1 MPRKKLI
8 RHFEPRYGVSR
19 EMVDVEATY
28 VAREHQDYMTLS
40 TNDMRQ
46 KLHELRGK
54 WHAADQTAEA
64 LVRCLPER
72 EALAF
77 QCLLVRDLYL
87 VLELYGSCLR
97 TVQEAIGVSTLL
109 LIGGLDTVVPW
120 LRRVKQ
126 LQAAAFDP
134 FDCHVLAAEVRPPS
148 LVGFLI
154 ASGLG

>member
-1 MPRKKLI
+1 
-8 RHFEPRYGVSR
+8 
-19 EMVDVEATY
+19 MVDVEAKY
-28 VAREHQDYMTLS
+28 VAREHEDYLTLS

-54 WHAADQTAEA
+54 WSEADQTAEA

-97 TVQEAIGVSTLL
+97 TARE
-109 LIGGLDTVVPW
+109 GLDPQPVIPARAPRSAPSEKALPFSEW
-120 LRRVKQ
+120 L
-126 LQAAAFDP
+126 F
-134 FDCHVLAAEVRPPS
+134 EPS
-148 LVGFLI
+148 
-154 ASGLG
+154 A